1 MNQVQKRVHAS
12 PSPSTPLNIGTSDSI
27 AEAWS
32 THRGFLLGIAY
43 RLLGSYS
50 DAEDVVQEAFARLLR
65 SELDQIEDLRGWLA
79 VVVNRLCFD
88 QLRSARMR
96 HERTAAHFPEPLIGP
111 QDNPTDALDLV
122 TLDESVRMTFL
133 IALERMSPAER
144 VVFVLHDVLDYSFE
158 QVASIVGRSAAAC
171 RQLASRAR
179 RWLKDEAG
187 LPRFPM
193 NPEEQSRVVDAFIAA
208 CSTGSMAALLQV
220 LDPAVIG
227 WADAGRRP
235 SSLSEPIVGA
245 QQVAA
250 GVMRFFAPWSGTR
263 LEARLVNG
271 EPGILAVRKTAVFAV
286 VVLIAKQGRITEL
299 YAQADP
305 RKLTHVSA

>member
-1 MNQVQKRVHAS
+1 MD
-12 PSPSTPLNIGTSDSI
+12 TSDAF
-27 AEAWS
+27 AEAWL

-65 SELDQIEDLRGWLA
+65 SELDPIEDVRGWL
-79 VVVNRLCFD
+79 VVVVSRLCFD

-96 HERTAAHFPEPLIGP
+96 HERYAGAHFPEPLIGP
-111 QDNPTDALDLV
+111 QDNATDALDLV

-144 VVFVLHDVLDYSFE
+144 VVFVLHDVFEYSFE

-179 RWLKDEAG
+179 RWLKNESG
-187 LPRFPM
+187 SPRFPM
-193 NPEEQSRVVDAFIAA
+193 NTEEQSRVVDAFIAA
-208 CSTGSMAALLQV
+208 CSTGNMVALLQL
-220 LDPAVIG
+220 LDPAVMG
-227 WADAGRRP
+227 WADAGRHP

-245 QQVAA
+245 QRVAT
-250 GVMRFFAPWSGTR
+250 GVMRFFAPRSGTR
-263 LEARLVNG
+263 LEARPVNG
-271 EPGILAVRKTAVFAV
+271 EPGILAVRHAAVFAV
-286 VVLIAKQGRITEL
+286 VVLTVKQGLITEL